1 MFSVF
6 RQYLAGKI
14 SLSEEELQQIESVS
28 IFRKLRKHQYLL
40 QEGDIWR
47 YNAFVC
53 EGLLRTYR
61 VDEKGVEHI
70 INFAMENWWIGD
82 RESLTTGA
90 PSIFNIDAL
99 EASTVLLI
107 NKQNFDALRKKIPVF
122 NDMVNEILHRSF
134 IASQNRINAAL
145 SYTAEERYI
154 YFRDK
159 YPDYALRVPQQM
171 IAAYLG
177 MTPETLSRVKKQ
189 VAKK

>member
-14 SLSEEELQQIESVS
+14 SLSEEELQQIEAVS

-82 RESLTTGA
+82 RESLTSGN
-90 PSIFNIDAL
+90 PSQFNIDAL

-122 NDMVNEILHRSF
+122 NDLINEILHRSF

-145 SYTAEERYI
+145 SYSAEERYI

-177 MTPETLSRVKKQ
+177 MTPETLSRVKRQ
-189 VAKK
+189 AAKK